1 MAAVYEQKMTTSR
14 TVMDCLTRLPAMTC
28 GRHGW
33 LFLLQRLQG
42 QHCLFVGCN
51 SPDTIEAIG
60 VFSGNEVEV
69 IDAAPGADLP
79 ALLTAYDDGQFD
91 AVIVDFV
98 HALPAQ
104 LFRTKGQ
111 LSSFIEGITRL
122 VAADGYLYM
131 AMQNGLSPK
140 QFLKNLHKINWITK
154 AGWWADGGLKR
165 LKGTF
170 SNNGFKQF
178 QLHPLTIHSGVI
190 DEVLPESGY
199 QSFRN
204 SLLRRERI
212 KEQLLGARGIRW
224 LASGYAVVA
233 DRRVSGGLVDRF
245 IDDLCRANI
254 LDPARRAGYG
264 LNHCL
269 LLNGKAIISL
279 GCLDSADS
287 EIVAVL
293 PLDQRSARRRLKELE
308 MIRYLQTFP
317 SRVSKRIPSA
327 YGPRVIEGCLYFPIQ
342 AIPGMSVELVFPGLE
357 QATRNAADF
366 LLDLS
371 FASKSR
377 VELDEETY
385 QKLFGRLFTE
395 TKERAD
401 VLVDLLDKIEGSVRK
416 LLSGKSLDMVFMHGD
431 FKMENMILDCNSLE
445 INGVIDW
452 ELADKEGLPLL
463 DLLYLITY
471 NKIVVTGIDQFA
483 VIRQFLLEDKFT
495 DEEQHLLNQ
504 YREQLDIDGA
514 LYEALLAMFIIHHL
528 CVRLTF
534 DLRHVDAVKLIGAI
548 LGKLDSRLT
557 DYLS

>member
-1 MAAVYEQKMTTSR
+1 MAAVCEQETANSR
-14 TVMDCLTRLPAMTC
+14 IVEDCLSSLPAVTW

-33 LFLLQRLQG
+33 LFLLPRLQG
-42 QHCLFVGCN
+42 RHCLFVGRN
-51 SPDTIEAIG
+51 IADTIDAISRL
-60 VFSGNEVEV
+60 SGNEVEV
-69 IDAAPGADLP
+69 IDAAPGADLS
-79 ALLTAYDDGQFD
+79 AQLAACGDGQFD
-91 AVIVDFV
+91 AVIVDLV

-104 LFRTKGQ
+104 LFHTKAQ
-111 LSSFIEGITRL
+111 LASFIEEITRL
-122 VAADGYLYM
+122 VAADGYLYI

-140 QFLKNLHKINWITK
+140 QFLENIHKINWMSK
-154 AGWWADGGLKR
+154 SGCWADGGLKR
-165 LKGTF
+165 LKTALR
-170 SNNGFKQF
+170 NDGFQQF
-178 QLHPLTIHSGVI
+178 QLHPLTIDSDVI

-199 QSFRN
+199 RSFRN

-212 KEQLLGARGIRW
+212 KERLLGGTGIRW
-224 LASGYAVVA
+224 LANGYAVVA
-233 DRRVSGGLVDRF
+233 DRRVSDRLVDRF
-245 IDDLCRANI
+245 IDDLCQANI
-254 LDPARRAGYG
+254 LDPARRAEYG
-264 LNHCL
+264 VKHYL

-279 GCLDSADS
+279 GRVESADS

-308 MIRYLQTFP
+308 MIRHLQTLP
-317 SRVSKRIPSA
+317 ARVSKRIPSVF
-327 YGPRVIEGCLYFPIQ
+327 GPRVIEGCLYFPIQ

-357 QATRNAADF
+357 QATRNAAEF

-401 VLVDLLDKIEGSVRK
+401 ELVDLLDRIEAGVRK

-452 ELADKEGLPLL
+452 ELADREGLPLL

-471 NKIVVTGIDQFA
+471 NKIVVTGMDQFD
-483 VIRQFLLEDKFT
+483 VIRQILLEDEFT
-495 DEEQHLLNQ
+495 DEEQQLLDQ
-504 YREQLDIDGA
+504 YREQFDIDRS

-528 CVRLTF
+528 CVRLTL
-534 DLRHVDAVKLIGAI
+534 DLRHVDSVKLAGSI
-548 LGKLDSRLT
+548 LGKLDARIT

>member
-1 MAAVYEQKMTTSR
+1 MAAVCEQETANSR
-14 TVMDCLTRLPAMTC
+14 IVEDCLSSLPAVSW

-33 LFLLQRLQG
+33 LFLLRRLQG

-51 SPDTIEAIG
+51 KPDTLEAIG
-60 VFSGNEVEV
+60 RLSGNEVEF

-79 ALLTAYDDGQFD
+79 ALLSAYDDGQFD
-91 AVIVDFV
+91 AVIVDLV
-98 HALPAQ
+98 HALPVQ
-104 LFRTKGQ
+104 LFRSKAHLT
-111 LSSFIEGITRL
+111 SFIEGIGML
-122 VAADGYLYM
+122 VAAEGYLYI

-140 QFLKNLHKINWITK
+140 QFLKNIHKINRMTK
-154 AGWWADGGLKR
+154 SGCWADSGLKR
-165 LKGTF
+165 LKAALRHD
-170 SNNGFKQF
+170 GFQQF
-178 QLHPLTIHSGVI
+178 QLHPLTIDTDVI

-199 QSFRN
+199 RSFRN

-233 DRRVSGGLVDRF
+233 DRRVSDGLVDRF

-254 LDPARRAGYG
+254 LDSAKVAGYG
-264 LNHCL
+264 LKHYL

-279 GCLDSADS
+279 GSVDSADS
-287 EIVAVL
+287 EIVVVL

-308 MIRYLQTFP
+308 MIRHLQTLP
-317 SRVSKRIPSA
+317 ARISKRIPSVF
-327 YGPRVIEGCLYFPIQ
+327 GPRVVEGCLYFPIQ

-357 QATRNAADF
+357 QATRNAAEF

-377 VELDEETY
+377 VELDEENY
-385 QKLFGRLFTE
+385 QKLFGRLLAE

-401 VLVDLLDKIEGSVRK
+401 VLVDLLDRIEAGIRK

-431 FKMENMILDCNSLE
+431 FKMENMILDRDSLE

-452 ELADKEGLPLL
+452 ELADREGLPLL

-471 NKIVVTGIDQFA
+471 NKIVVTGMNEFA
-483 VIRQFLLEDKFT
+483 VIRQILLEDGFT
-495 DEEQHLLNQ
+495 DEEQQLLNQ
-504 YREQLDIDGA
+504 YREQLDIDGP
-514 LYEALLAMFIIHHL
+514 LYEVLLAMFIIHHL
-528 CVRLTF
+528 GIRLTL
-534 DLRHVDAVKLIGAI
+534 DLRHANSVKLVEPI
-548 LGKLDSRLT
+548 LSKLDSRLT